1 MKRFIERAINLLFIA
16 LSGMK
21 TGINGDILGN
31 CEAIYNVSPLIS
43 LLLSPQHSALCFP
56 QQDRAMI
63 TLYNKYKEQGLTSDE
78 VRQAALS
85 ALTDTFATINKPP
98 STLA

>member
-21 TGINGDILGN
+21 TGINGDI
-31 CEAIYNVSPLIS
+31 
-43 LLLSPQHSALCFP
+43 F
-56 QQDRAMI
+56 
-63 TLYNKYKEQGLTSDE
+63 
-78 VRQAALS
+78 
-85 ALTDTFATINKPP
+85 LTDTFATINKPP